1 MMKEY
6 ASTLHSPQR
15 PWKQGVRVLPLLQ
28 ARHGHVKARCLV
40 DVETG
45 LVQLES
51 TSAHAQ
57 RIAVHLKAGCGVINT
72 LPVQV

>member
-1 MMKEY
+1 MVKECMT
-6 ASTLHSPQR
+6 TLLGCQEARHQL
-15 PWKQGVRVLPLLQ
+15 LPLLQ

-40 DVETG
+40 DVETQ

-51 TSAHAQ
+51 TSTLAQ
-57 RIAVHLKAGCGVINT
+57 DTAVHLRAGCGLVAR